1 MDAID
6 VLIKY
11 WGHTQFRLKQKE
23 IINQVIDKKDIGRSR
38 EPFSSSHT
46 KEIVSMT
53 SGGISKFFNIQNQ
66 KFIVITCGKCA
77 FSEFYR
83 TDVKAWENIIDFFGN

>member
-1 MDAID
+1 MIKKEYGEIEKVWVCPKCDASSP
-6 VLIKY
+6 V
-11 WGHTQFRLKQKE
+11 
-23 IINQVIDKKDIGRSR
+23 VDKKDIGRSR

-53 SGGISKFFNIQNQ
+53 SGGISKLFNIQNQ
-66 KFIVITCGKCA
+66 KFIVITCRKCA

>member
-1 MDAID
+1 
-6 VLIKY
+6 
-11 WGHTQFRLKQKE
+11 
-23 IINQVIDKKDIGRSR
+23 
-38 EPFSSSHT
+38 
-46 KEIVSMT
+46 MT